1 MNSKTILR
9 KVFGVALCAMIGV
22 PALAWANPPMEG
34 REMRGDPPAMRNDFV
49 GRPPMPMMG
58 KLPRLS
64 EDQMEKSFV
73 IHHQFEL
80 PLHEKQRMV
89 HKLSTALRDLSRTD
103 KYDEGKAKE
112 IAANLA
118 GAVADLQLLLSKR
131 DAQLYALLT
140 AEQKSDMAKEG
151 NHHELPPRPDCEKDA
166 HGK

>member
-9 KVFGVALCAMIGV
+9 KVFGVACCTVIGI
-22 PALAWANPPMEG
+22 PALALANPPMEG
-34 REMRGDPPAMRNDFV
+34 REMRDNPPVMMHDVA
-49 GRPPMPMMG
+49 GQPPMPMMG

-80 PLHEKQRMV
+80 PIHEKQRSV
-89 HKLSTALRDLSRTD
+89 HKLSIALHDLSRAD

-112 IAANLA
+112 VSASLA
-118 GAVADLQLLLSKR
+118 GAMADLQLLLSKR

-140 AEQKSDMAKEG
+140 AEQKSDMAKEE